1 MHILEKG
8 NWKISK
14 WAADTFSYKTLVFH
28 SYWYSTFQKPMFS
41 KFYDQ
46 RGHSSFDSFSFCI
59 INLSVNS
66 VGFDQFCKLKSN
78 VFKMAMKLSIMQ
90 YHNHLT
96 RDIFCPSLHFIL

>member
-1 MHILEKG
+1 MHILEKA
-8 NWKISK
+8 NEQLILLAIKHWFFILTNIQPFKSQCFQSFMIREDIL
-14 WAADTFSYKTLVFH
+14 ALIHFH
-28 SYWYSTFQKPMFS
+28 FVYL
-41 KFYDQ
+41 
-46 RGHSSFDSFSFCI
+46 